1 MAARVV
7 NPPDP
12 PEVLAVANSR
22 TVVLDEIHVTVR
34 VPADLPDDE
43 VEAVRDALAADEF
56 VARLRRAVRAVVR
69 AFPELTAVR
78 VSINR

>member
-12 PEVLAVANSR
+12 PEVPAVANSR
-22 TVVLDEIHVTVR
+22 TVVIDEIHVTVR

-43 VEAVRDALAADEF
+43 VEAVRDALADEF
-56 VARLRRAVRAVVR
+56 MAHLRRAVRNAFR
-69 AFPELTAVR
+69 AFPELR
-78 VSINR
+78 VARVTVTR